1 MNWLRNHIRVSKES
15 FFQTVLFFT
24 VFLFYSFD
32 KNNPLIEFHEII
44 YFLNYAVAS
53 LVINYYLLPKFIY
66 KKKYIF
72 FVFGF
77 CLLISIVIFIE
88 EGVLEQIF
96 FSETRGKHFS
106 PLIYNLLDV
115 LPPIIIL
122 SGPKFAW
129 DAMVKQKEL
138 DELKIIVKESELQFL
153 KSQIN
158 PHFLFNNMNNL
169 YAHAIE
175 NSSKT
180 PDIILAISDLLR
192 YMLYDCK
199 SKYVALNIEIDQ
211 LKNFIRLHEMQIEGR
226 GSVSFSNNNSG
237 GHVLIAPLL
246 LMVFIE
252 NAFKHSASSLLENIN
267 IEIELNVNKSGELL
281 LTCKN
286 TYQTESNTESLSNGI
301 GLENVKKRLELLYPK
316 AHQLNISDKNH
327 IFEVALKLNLKKTI
341 N

>member
-1 MNWLRNHIRVSKES
+1 MKSLGNQISIRKEL
-15 FFQTVLFFT
+15 FFQAVLFII

-32 KNNPLIEFHEII
+32 KSYPLIEFHEIVF
-44 YFLNYAVAS
+44 FLNYVLAS

-66 KKKYIF
+66 KKKYI
-72 FVFGF
+72 VFIISF
-77 CLLISIVIFIE
+77 CLLIGLVILIE
-88 EGVLEQIF
+88 EAILEKIF
-96 FSETRGKHFS
+96 FAETRGKKFS

-129 DAMVKQKEL
+129 DAMVKQNEL
-138 DELKIIVKESELQFL
+138 DELKIVVKESELQFL

-199 SKYVALNIEIDQ
+199 SKFVALDMEIEQ
-211 LKNFIRLHEMQIEGR
+211 LKNFINLNEMQIEGR
-226 GSVSFSNNNSG
+226 GKVNFSYQNFGKNI
-237 GHVLIAPLL
+237 LIAPLL
-246 LMVFIE
+246 LMVFVE
-252 NAFKHSASSLLENIN
+252 NAFKHSTSSLIENID
-267 IEIELNVNKSGELL
+267 IDIVLNVNESGKLL
-281 LTCKN
+281 FICRN
-286 TYQTESNTESLSNGI
+286 AYHIESNTENLSQGI
-301 GLENVKKRLELLYPK
+301 GLANVKKRLELIYPGT
-316 AHQLNISDKNH
+316 HQLNITDDNH
-327 IFEVALKLNLKKTI
+327 IFEVSLNLDLKI
-341 N
+341 Q